1 MSKID
6 LRLLLQ
12 SLLPTE
18 QPAND
23 NKPAAVAEVKPRP
36 ARPPRPKVPARMNRA
51 LRPRR
56 RT

>member
-1 MSKID
+1 MSKD

-12 SLLPTE
+12 SLLPAE

-23 NKPAAVAEVKPRP
+23 NKPAAIVD
-36 ARPPRPKVPARMNRA
+36 ARPRVSRPPKPKPMRMNRA

-56 RT
+56 RS